1 MEQALTRSSRLL
13 ALSGGAAVVFGIA
26 ALIWPS
32 ITLIALVMLF
42 GAFALVTGVLTIVA
56 GLDLATEHARHWVPM
71 VFSGLFG
78 TAIGVFTF
86 FRPGITGLA
95 LVYLIA
101 LWAIVTGILEF
112 AAGIEFT
119 GHVKGAWSLWL
130 AGLLSV
136 AFGVLLA
143 LWPVSGALAIVWLIG
158 SFAIVFG
165 ITEMYFAYRIHS
177 GKEAVKAEMRRFEQP
192 TAAPTR

>member
-13 ALSGGAAVVFGIA
+13 ALSGGASVVFGIA
-26 ALIWPS
+26 ALVWPS
-32 ITLIALVMLF
+32 ITLIALVLLF
-42 GAFALVTGVLTIVA
+42 GAFALVSGVLTIVA
-56 GLDLATEHARHWVPM
+56 GLDLATEHARHWAPL

-86 FRPGITGLA
+86 FKPGITGLA

-101 LWAIVTGILEF
+101 LWAIVTGVLEF

-119 GHVKGAWSLWL
+119 GQVKGAWALSL
-130 AGLLSV
+130 GGILSV
-136 AFGVLLA
+136 AFGVLIA

-158 SFAIVFG
+158 TYAIVFG
-165 ITEMYFAYRIHS
+165 IVEMYFAYRIHA
-177 GKEAVKAEMRRFEQP
+177 GKEAIRAEIRKFEQP
-192 TAAPTR
+192 TPAPTR